1 MTGRTVGF
9 NCTVQQPVVLSVG
22 QANMSNKMPIHYPVS
37 LQLQQLYCMDD
48 DDDDDDDD
56 DVMMTTVMTTIH
68 GLFFSAI
75 S

>member
-1 MTGRTVGF
+1 
-9 NCTVQQPVVLSVG
+9 
-22 QANMSNKMPIHYPVS
+22 MSHKTPIHYPVS

-56 DVMMTTVMTTIH
+56 VMMMMMTTTVMTTIH

-75 S
+75 P